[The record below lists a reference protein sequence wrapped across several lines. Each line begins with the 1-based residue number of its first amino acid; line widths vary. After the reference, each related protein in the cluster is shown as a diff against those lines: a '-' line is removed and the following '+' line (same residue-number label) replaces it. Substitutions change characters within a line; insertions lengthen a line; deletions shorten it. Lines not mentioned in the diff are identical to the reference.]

1 MKYFDR
7 HAIETRLLL
16 FTVLGYGQH
25 RGAVLKLLYT
35 WYFCTSVRYTVY
47 KILAIYSTE
56 LERRGFRSVRYL
68 EVKLY

>member
-25 RGAVLKLLYT
+25 RGAVLKLLYIA
-35 WYFCTSVRYTVY
+35 CIAQLRGISVRLRLYA
-47 KILAIYSTE
+47 ILCIK
-56 LERRGFRSVRYL
+56 F
-68 EVKLY
+68 

>member
-25 RGAVLKLLYT
+25 RGAVLNLLYVA
-35 WYFCTSVRYTVY
+35 C
-47 KILAIYSTE
+47 IAQL
-56 LERRGFRSVRYL
+56 RGISREAWLPVCPLFRSKVVLTKSSR
-68 EVKLY
+68 V

>member
-25 RGAVLKLLYT
+25 RGAVLKLLYIA
-35 WYFCTSVRYTVY
+35 CIAQLRGISVRLYA
-47 KILAIYSTE
+47 ILCIK
-56 LERRGFRSVRYL
+56 F
-68 EVKLY
+68 